1 MQIVI
6 LGLSITS
13 SWGNGHAV
21 TYRALVRGL
30 TQRGHEVLFLERDMP
45 WYAEHRDLSDP
56 PFGRTELYG
65 SLGELKE
72 RFRPDSR
79 DADLV
84 IVGSYVPQGV
94 AVGDWVTSVA
104 RGCTAFYDID
114 TPVTLSKLERGDTEY
129 LSRALVMRYDLYLS
143 FTGGPTLRRLEKRF
157 YAKRP
162 RALYCCV
169 DGSMYYPEAGPV
181 EWDMGYLGTYSAD
194 RQPALD
200 RLMLGPAR
208 ALPDARFCVAGSLY
222 PDTIVWPDNVQ
233 RIRHLPPAAH
243 RAWYNAQRFTLNVT
257 RADMVRAGYSP
268 SVRLFEAGA
277 CGTPIISD
285 AWDGL
290 DEVFSIGSEILVA
303 RTTQE
308 SLEYLREIS
317 DRERV
322 AVGQRARARVLRE
335 HTAERR
341 AEQLENYASELVGQ
355 IAAGSRA
362 AV

>member
-1 MQIVI
+1 
-6 LGLSITS
+6 
-13 SWGNGHAV
+13 
-21 TYRALVRGL
+21 
-30 TQRGHEVLFLERDMP
+30 
-45 WYAEHRDLSDP
+45 
-56 PFGRTELYG
+56 
-65 SLGELKE
+65 
-72 RFRPDSR
+72 
-79 DADLV
+79 
-84 IVGSYVPQGV
+84 
-94 AVGDWVTSVA
+94 
-104 RGCTAFYDID
+104 
-114 TPVTLSKLERGDTEY
+114 VTLSKLERGDTEY

-157 YAKRP
+157 HARRP

-169 DGSMYYPEAGPV
+169 DASVYFPEPHPL

-194 RQPALD
+194 RQPTLN
-200 RLMLGPAR
+200 RLLVGPAR
-208 ALPDARFCVAGSLY
+208 ELPDARFCVAGSLY
-222 PDTIVWPDNVQ
+222 PEQIVWPGNVH
-233 RIRHLPPAAH
+233 RIHHLPPAAH
-243 RAWYNAQRFTLNVT
+243 RAFYNSQRFTLNVT

-277 CGTPIISD
+277 CGIPIISD

-303 RTTQE
+303 RTSDE
-308 SLEYLREIS
+308 SLDYLREIS
-317 DRERV
+317 DRERL
-322 AVGQRARARVLRE
+322 AIGQRARARVLRE